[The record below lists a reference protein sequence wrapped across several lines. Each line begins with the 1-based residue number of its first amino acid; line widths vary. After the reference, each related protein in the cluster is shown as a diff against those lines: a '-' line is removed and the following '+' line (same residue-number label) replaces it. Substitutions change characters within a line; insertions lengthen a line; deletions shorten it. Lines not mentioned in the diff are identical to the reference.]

1 METPKELRTK
11 IVEKA
16 AGDADFRALL
26 LSDPKEALERELGVA
41 IPESMSIEVH
51 EDSATAAHLV
61 LPPDSK
67 LNPNDLQAAAGGTS
81 DDHKL
86 SFYRGDDWYDPW

>member
-11 IVEKA
+11 VMEKA

-51 EDSATAAHLV
+51 EDDATTAHLV

-67 LNPNDLQAAAGGTS
+67 LNPSDLGTAAGGT
-81 DDHKL
+81 
-86 SFYRGDDWYDPW
+86 FDPSLGGYYSEQRSNGPW